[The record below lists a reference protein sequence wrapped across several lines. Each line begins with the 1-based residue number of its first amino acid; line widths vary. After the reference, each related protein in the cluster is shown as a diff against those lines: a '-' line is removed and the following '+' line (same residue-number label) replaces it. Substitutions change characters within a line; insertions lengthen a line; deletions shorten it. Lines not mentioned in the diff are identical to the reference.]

1 MNPEHIVNAKAPTE
15 HYSVGFGRPPKE
27 HQFKKGQ
34 SGNPSGRP
42 RGSQTLRGVLNK
54 VLRRQ
59 TTIRIGANEQRVSMF
74 EALLCSALNKG
85 IKGNVAAQKMVIGLH
100 VQFCEEGQD
109 VGLLVSETD
118 AEILADYERRVREGL
133 EAEVTISEAQ
143 Q

>member
-1 MNPEHIVNAKAPTE
+1 
-15 HYSVGFGRPPKE
+15 
-27 HQFKKGQ
+27 
-34 SGNPSGRP
+34 
-42 RGSQTLRGVLNK
+42 
-54 VLRRQ
+54 
-59 TTIRIGANEQRVSMF
+59 MF

-100 VQFCEEGQD
+100 VQFCEESQD
-109 VGLLVSETD
+109 VGLPVNETD